1 MIYHIP
7 NGSIYLEE
15 YAQFLLLI
23 FCAFCSENNL
33 LDANS
38 YCKKFRDLNVL
49 EIVNRSN
56 TRFEPGGEAVG
67 AALLMLNRAYL
78 NSTDSPE
85 GEPHHQKELN
95 CETDKQNSAEF
106 LSYLFPEDDVRILH
120 TPVLPEN
127 ELNLHIRTLND
138 TQKEIFDIVN
148 KWSCSILKKV
158 AEDPLHIFITGGASF
173 GKSHLVRVIYQSLK
187 NILSLNSDNLEKEK
201 VFLLAQAGVAAV
213 NINGE
218 TINSGLAIPK
228 KTNAFQTN
236 QLSYK
241 AQPILTHKYAELKIL
256 IIKYL

>member
-1 MIYHIP
+1 M
-7 NGSIYLEE
+7 
-15 YAQFLLLI
+15 
-23 FCAFCSENNL
+23 

-120 TPVLPEN
+120 TPVLLEN

-158 AEDPLHIFITGGASF
+158 AEDL
-173 GKSHLVRVIYQSLK
+173 
-187 NILSLNSDNLEKEK
+187 
-201 VFLLAQAGVAAV
+201 
-213 NINGE
+213 
-218 TINSGLAIPK
+218 
-228 KTNAFQTN
+228 
-236 QLSYK
+236 
-241 AQPILTHKYAELKIL
+241 
-256 IIKYL
+256 